1 MRIHFRRLSKAG
13 FVVVCS
19 MLFVSWAQAQS
30 DEDIASA
37 AFYAKKY
44 KDEDVVALSSRR
56 SFTFDK
62 DKNDLGE
69 KVVTIQEDAAY
80 EFLGLKKFSSLT
92 FFEYYNK
99 FVELKTFRREYKY
112 GRSYVSL
119 QKGGI
124 DRSVTDDGIFFDDNR
139 VQYFNIR
146 LNQKG
151 AMNRVVVKKN
161 YTDGRF
167 LTRLYFN
174 AAYPIREQIFEFKVP
189 EWLTVDFKKMN
200 FDGYK
205 VEQEESKKGGYTNY
219 VFRMVELPAFKSEYR
234 RIGRAFTDPHIIIQ
248 IRSFQYKGEDIK
260 GFDKVDDMYAWN
272 NRFYKLAANK
282 SDELKAQVNKL
293 IQGKNSET
301 EKVKAIYYWVQ
312 DNIRYIAYED
322 GYSGYI
328 PTPAQEVLAKK
339 FGDCKGM
346 ANLLTEMLKLAGI
359 DARFSW
365 IGTRQIPYPQSLPA
379 LCVNNH
385 AICTV
390 FLNGKPVFLDGTEN
404 YEPFGEN
411 AFRIQGKEVMV
422 ANGDRFDII
431 KVPDM
436 SASDNRIFTQ
446 ATFNLNGNA
455 LKGSVKATLTGNQR
469 TSFHQS
475 YQGLP
480 STSKK
485 DFLKE
490 YLEFGNDNLD
500 VDQLKTSDL
509 NNREMPVTI
518 EGQVDFA
525 NSVQTIS
532 GDQYVSLDFFPKS
545 LERFIP
551 DEKRIEGYDLGENL
565 TYEDEFTLQIPAD
578 RKFVDVPQNL
588 ELNNEGYSF
597 KGEYV
602 LQNNKLTLKKTLTI
616 RNSII
621 RKSDFE
627 NWKKFINTIKEFNTY
642 LLSVTKK

>member
-189 EWLTVDFKKMN
+189 EWLTVDFKKVN

-282 SDELKAQVNKL
+282 SDELKAQVTKL

-455 LKGSVKATLTGNQR
+455 LKGSVKATLSGNQR

-518 EGQVDFA
+518 DGQVDFA

>member
-1 MRIHFRRLSKAG
+1 MSICSTTEPSSTSTRSTLVSEVAPSVPPP
-13 FVVVCS
+13 VV
-19 MLFVSWAQAQS
+19 
-30 DEDIASA
+30 E
-37 AFYAKKY
+37 Y
-44 KDEDVVALSSRR
+44 SSRR
-56 SFTFDK
+56 K
-62 DKNDLGE
+62 P
-69 KVVTIQEDAAY
+69 
-80 EFLGLKKFSSLT
+80 LT
-92 FFEYYNK
+92 
-99 FVELKTFRREYKY
+99 
-112 GRSYVSL
+112 
-119 QKGGI
+119 
-124 DRSVTDDGIFFDDNR
+124 
-139 VQYFNIR
+139 
-146 LNQKG
+146 
-151 AMNRVVVKKN
+151 NRVVVKKN

-167 LTRLYFN
+167 LTRLHFN

-189 EWLTVDFKKMN
+189 EWLTVDFKKVN

-282 SDELKAQVNKL
+282 SDELKAQVTKL

-455 LKGSVKATLTGNQR
+455 LKGSVKATLSGNQR

-518 EGQVDFA
+518 DGQVDFA

>member
-518 EGQVDFA
+518 DGQVDFA